1 VRQRYEIGRTLPEQ
15 LDDAVKAEDY
25 ELAAKIR
32 DRIRNGEKVSAD
44 GTGDGA
50 DAVEH

>member
-1 VRQRYEIGRTLPEQ
+1 
-15 LDDAVKAEDY
+15 VKAEDY